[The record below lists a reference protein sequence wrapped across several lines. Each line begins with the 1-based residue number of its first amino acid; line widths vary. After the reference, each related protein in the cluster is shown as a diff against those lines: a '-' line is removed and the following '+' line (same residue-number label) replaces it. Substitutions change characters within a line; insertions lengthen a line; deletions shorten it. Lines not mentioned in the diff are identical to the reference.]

1 MSEVKTNKI
10 SPATGTAFTLGD
22 SGDTFTVPSGASIVN
37 SGTATGF
44 GGGKVAQVVMDV
56 NPTTDSFTTENTFF
70 EVCTLTITP
79 TAASSKILLMGT
91 LNSDCTTVDGV
102 MQMYR
107 DINSAGN
114 ALIGQPTNV
123 GSVQYGISGLGAH
136 RNGYELMTASIHY
149 LDSPS
154 YTLTD
159 AIVYQM
165 GIHRVGTTTFYINRS
180 YSNTGSAGEHTTS
193 QLIAMEILA

>member
-1 MSEVKTNKI
+1 MSGSIADNV
-10 SPATGTAFTLGD
+10 GRD
-22 SGDTFTVPSGASIVN
+22 SGVIAAAG
-37 SGTATGF
+37 

-56 NPTTDSFTTENTFF
+56 NPTTDSFTTENVFF

-91 LNSDCTTVDGV
+91 LNINCTTVDGV
-102 MQMYR
+102 MQIYR
-107 DINSAGN
+107 DINSAGA

-123 GSVQYGISGLGAH
+123 GTHQYGISGLGAH
-136 RNGYELMTASIHY
+136 RNGYELMTSSVHY

-154 YTLTD
+154 YTLTN
-159 AIVYQM
+159 AIEYQM
-165 GIHRVGTTTFYINRS
+165 GIHRSGVTTFYINRTTG
-180 YSNTGSAGEHTTS
+180 NTGSVGEHTTS